1 MVDIMRE
8 DLKNVKRV
16 RFNDYSN
23 YDPEKCHDGGAYG
36 FWTDFYRSELDADA
50 WCAEYHTTADFG
62 FCPCCGQFDEN
73 DHWDGGESGYESG
86 YNCGEFAMFTTD
98 ELLKEINSPEADEDG
113 TWWEFE

>member
-1 MVDIMRE
+1 MTRAE
-8 DLKNVKRV
+8 LKKVNKIVFK
-16 RFNDYSN
+16 DYSEYN
-23 YDPEKCHDGGAYG
+23 SDKCHDGGAYG
-36 FWTDFYRSELDADA
+36 FWTDFYRSELDADT

-86 YNCGEFAMFTTD
+86 YSCGEFARFTTD
-98 ELLKEINSPEADEDG
+98 ELLKEINSNSETDEDG